1 MHMLYSG
8 TIKSDRILFD
18 RKHERLYEMAWIL
31 AKELALD
38 MFSPFIDKGI
48 PGFIVTVISA
58 VDDKRPLGAVS
69 KLIKNSDDNPSWR
82 SRHTLK

>member
-1 MHMLYSG
+1 MLYSG

-38 MFSPFIDKGI
+38 MFSPFID
-48 PGFIVTVISA
+48 
-58 VDDKRPLGAVS
+58 DKRPLGAVS
-69 KLIKNSDDNPSWR
+69 KLIKNSDDSPSWR
-82 SRHTLK
+82 SRHTLE